1 MIWSTLTVSRSRRL
15 HGRVEWR
22 KKWVKR
28 GREGEEGVRLGE
40 SVLRTEEGKKK
51 VGFFFLPQIKRSS
64 LTESSCSMA
73 LIIHLSSH
81 CDDS

>member
-51 VGFFFLPQIKRSS
+51 VGFLFLTPNKTVVTHRELVFDGVNNSFIFT
-64 LTESSCSMA
+64 L
-73 LIIHLSSH
+73 
-81 CDDS
+81 